1 MVQIF
6 FEDFFMSLL
15 SFLFVGL
22 LAATLLTLIFGLF
35 SFLKGSAFHAKH
47 GNATMQL
54 RVMLQGLA
62 LLIFAI
68 LLWLGK

>member
-1 MVQIF
+1 
-6 FEDFFMSLL
+6 MSLL
-15 SFLFVGL
+15 SCLFLGV

-35 SFLKGSAFHAKH
+35 SFLRGGTFNTKH
-47 GNATMQL
+47 GNTTMQL
-54 RVMLQGLA
+54 RVMLQGIA